1 MRKIRDDALCSRGQ
15 NSDMTILSQQTF
27 SASVPVSEHD
37 LRWVAVCE
45 RDQSFDGQFVYGVAT
60 THIYCRPSCPA
71 RRPLIKNIY
80 FFTEGAE
87 ARAAGFR
94 PCRRCEPDRV
104 KPTDGALARAVRICG
119 RLKNEESMPTLTQLA
134 NAEGI
139 SPAYLQ
145 RQFRRVVG
153 VSPAEYARQLRADR
167 LRDQLAKGSSIT
179 EAIFNAGYGAGS
191 RFYAEAYAVLG
202 MTPRKYQAQGETMKI
217 YFALAES
224 SLGQVLVAQTAK
236 GVCAILLGDD
246 PEALLQ
252 DLQRRFARAELIG
265 GDAGFEQTVAQIIGL
280 IESPNTRHKLPL
292 DMQGTAFQRK
302 VWQALGR
309 TVPGQT
315 LTYSELAKAI
325 NQPGAARAVASACAA
340 NPLAVAVPCHRVVR
354 SDGGISG
361 YRWGVERKRELLQ
374 RESNAADSA
383 RR

>member
-1 MRKIRDDALCSRGQ
+1 
-15 NSDMTILSQQTF
+15 MTILPQQTL

-37 LRWVAVCE
+37 LGWRAVCE
-45 RDQSFDGQFVYGVAT
+45 RDQSFDGQFVYGVT
-60 THIYCRPSCPA
+60 TTRIYCRPSCPA
-71 RRPLIKNIY
+71 RRPLIKNIR
-80 FFTEGAE
+80 FFTEGSE

-94 PCRRCEPDRV
+94 PCRRCEPDCV
-104 KPTDGALARAVRICG
+104 KSTDGALARAVRICG
-119 RLKNEESMPTLTQLA
+119 RLKDEESMPTLTQLA

-191 RFYAEAYAVLG
+191 RFYAEAYALLG
-202 MTPRKYQAQGETMKI
+202 MTPRQYQAQGETMKI

-246 PEALLQ
+246 PEELLQ
-252 DLQRRFARAELIG
+252 DLQRRFTRAELIG

-280 IESPNTRHKLPL
+280 IESPNKRHKLPL

-354 SDGGISG
+354 SDGGLSG